1 MKKKKKKKRRI
12 NTSNLMILLSFLLMI
27 TIGMYSILNS
37 SLFNTNKVE
46 IEGNK
51 KVKRNEILKELDI
64 RKDKN
69 IFMYD
74 MNKMEKLV
82 LENPYIE
89 GVQIK
94 RKLPDK
100 LQILIK
106 EKEIYAIIKDK
117 YDYCYIDKEGNCI
130 EKIKEIGDKES
141 NLIVDID
148 YIIDENN
155 NIEFKNEE
163 TKKRLLYLLECM
175 KENNLDKKIVK
186 VNYEKDD
193 IINMYTKDDIKIIL
207 GNDKDLDY
215 NISRMGYIISDVQDD
230 VKRKGTIDLTYG
242 NYAVYRP

>member
-1 MKKKKKKKRRI
+1 MKKKRKRRV
-12 NTSNLMILLSFLLMI
+12 NTSNLMILLSFLLMM

-46 IEGNK
+46 VKGNK
-51 KVKRNEILKELDI
+51 NVEKDEILKDLDI

-69 IFMYD
+69 IFMY
-74 MNKMEKLV
+74 NIENMEKLV

-89 GVQIK
+89 EVQVK

-117 YDYCYIDKEGNCI
+117 DNYCYIDKEGNCI
-130 EKIKEIGDKES
+130 EKIKEISNEES
-141 NLIVDID
+141 SLIVDID

-155 NIEFKNEE
+155 NIEFKDEE
-163 TKKRLLYLLECM
+163 TKEGLLYLLECLR
-175 KENNLDKKIVK
+175 ENNLDKKIVK

-193 IINMYTKDDIKIIL
+193 IINMYTKDGIKIIL

-215 NISRMGYIISDVQDD
+215 NISRMGYIISDLQDD
-230 VKRKGTIDLTYG
+230 VKRKGTIDLTYE
-242 NYAVYRP
+242 NYAVYKP

>member
-1 MKKKKKKKRRI
+1 MKKKKKKRV
-12 NTSNLMILLSFLLMI
+12 NASNLMILLSFLLMI

-37 SLFNTNKVE
+37 SLFNTNNVE

-51 KVKRNEILKELDI
+51 KIKKNEILKDLDI

-74 MNKMEKLV
+74 MNKMEKIV
-82 LENPYIE
+82 LKNPYVE
-89 GVQIK
+89 TVQVK
-94 RKLPDK
+94 RKLPDN

-117 YDYCYIDKEGNCI
+117 DDYCYIDKEGNCI
-130 EKIKEIGDKES
+130 EKIKEISDKES
-141 NLIVDID
+141 SLIVDID

-163 TKKRLLYLLECM
+163 TKERLLYLLECM
-175 KENNLDKKIVK
+175 KENNLYKKIVK

-215 NISRMGYIISDVQDD
+215 NISRMSYIISDLQDD

-242 NYAVYRP
+242 NYAVYKP

>member
-1 MKKKKKKKRRI
+1 MKKKRKRRV
-12 NTSNLMILLSFLLMI
+12 NTSNLMILLSFLLMM

-46 IEGNK
+46 VKGNK
-51 KVKRNEILKELDI
+51 NVEKDEILKDLDI

-69 IFMYD
+69 IFMY
-74 MNKMEKLV
+74 NIENMEKLV

-89 GVQIK
+89 EVQVK

-117 YDYCYIDKEGNCI
+117 DNYCYIDKEGNCI
-130 EKIKEIGDKES
+130 EKIKEISNEES
-141 NLIVDID
+141 RLIVDID

-155 NIEFKNEE
+155 NIEFKDEE
-163 TKKRLLYLLECM
+163 TKEGLLYLLECLR
-175 KENNLDKKIVK
+175 ENNLDKKIVK

-193 IINMYTKDDIKIIL
+193 IINMYTKDGIKIIL

-215 NISRMGYIISDVQDD
+215 NISRMGYIISDLQDD
-230 VKRKGTIDLTYG
+230 VKRKGTIDLTYE
-242 NYAVYRP
+242 NYAVYKP

>member
-1 MKKKKKKKRRI
+1 MKKKKKRKI

-46 IEGNK
+46 VEGNK
-51 KVKRNEILKELDI
+51 KVKKNEILKNLDI

-74 MNKMEKLV
+74 TNKMEKIV

-89 GVQIK
+89 EVQVK

-100 LQILIK
+100 LQVLIK
-106 EKEIYAIIKDK
+106 EKEIFAIIKDND
-117 YDYCYIDKEGNCI
+117 DYCYIDKDGNYI
-130 EKIKEIGDKES
+130 EKIKEISDKES
-141 NLIVDID
+141 SPIVDID
-148 YIIDENN
+148 YIIDENK
-155 NIEFKNEE
+155 NIEFKNDE
-163 TKKRLLYLLECM
+163 TKERLLYLLECM
-175 KENNLDKKIVK
+175 KENNLYKKIVK

-215 NISRMGYIISDVQDD
+215 NISRMGYIISDLQDD
-230 VKRKGTIDLTYG
+230 IKRKGTIDLTYG
-242 NYAVYRP
+242 NYAVYKP

>member
-1 MKKKKKKKRRI
+1 MKKKKKKKRKV

-46 IEGNK
+46 VQGNK
-51 KVKRNEILKELDI
+51 KIKTEDILKELDI

-69 IFMYD
+69 IFMHD
-74 MNKMEKLV
+74 LKKIEKLV

-89 GVQIK
+89 EVKVK
-94 RKLPDK
+94 RKLPSK

-117 YDYCYIDKEGNCI
+117 EDYCYIDKDGNCI
-130 EKIKEIGDKES
+130 EKIKEKSDEYS
-141 NLIVDID
+141 SLIVEID

-163 TKKRLLYLLECM
+163 IKKGLLYLLECM
-175 KENNLDKKIVK
+175 RDNNLDKKIVK
-186 VNYEKDD
+186 VNYEKND

-215 NISRMGYIISDVQDD
+215 NISRMGYIISDLQDD
-230 VKRKGTIDLTYG
+230 VKRKGTIDLTHG
-242 NYAVYRP
+242 NYAVYKP

>member
-1 MKKKKKKKRRI
+1 MKKKKKKRV
-12 NTSNLMILLSFLLMI
+12 NASNLMILLSFLLMI

-51 KVKRNEILKELDI
+51 KIKKNEILKDLDI

-74 MNKMEKLV
+74 MGKMEKIV
-82 LENPYIE
+82 LRNPYVE
-89 GVQIK
+89 TVQVK

-117 YDYCYIDKEGNCI
+117 DDYCYIDKEGNYI
-130 EKIKEIGDKES
+130 EKIKEISDKES
-141 NLIVDID
+141 SPIVDID
-148 YIIDENN
+148 YTIDENN
-155 NIEFKNEE
+155 NIEFKNED
-163 TKKRLLYLLECM
+163 TKKGLLYLLECM
-175 KENNLDKKIVK
+175 KENNLYKKIVK
-186 VNYEKDD
+186 VNYSKDD

-215 NISRMGYIISDVQDD
+215 NISRMSYIISDLQDD
-230 VKRKGTIDLTYG
+230 IKRKGTIDLTYG
-242 NYAVYRP
+242 NYAVYKP